1 MGNPSSDE
9 AQDGVPLPGGNLGG
23 AVRIGDSVRRRTG
36 PWTPAVHA
44 LLRHLESAGFPES
57 PRVLGIDER
66 GREILSFIEGAGAE
80 PQPWPAWTR
89 SEDALVQMG
98 DLLRRLHEAARSYR
112 PAAGAV
118 WRFTGRAPDA
128 GEIVCHN
135 DVGPYNVVWDAGR
148 IVGLIDW
155 DVAGP
160 APPLD
165 DLAFAA
171 WQWIPLHHPS
181 VLDPGWERPPDIGR
195 RLGLLCDA
203 YGLETGERSTLH
215 EALPGRM
222 RASLERMSGAAEAG
236 EPAFVRVREAGYLD
250 DIARS
255 IAHVERSVLP
265 QLVSELERPG

>member
-1 MGNPSSDE
+1 
-9 AQDGVPLPGGNLGG
+9 
-23 AVRIGDSVRRRTG
+23 
-36 PWTPAVHA
+36 VHA

-89 SEDALVQMG
+89 SEDALSQMG
-98 DLLRRLHEAARSYR
+98 DLLRRLHQAVRSFR
-112 PAAGAV
+112 PSADAV
-118 WRFTGRAPDA
+118 WRFTSRELVA
-128 GEIVCHN
+128 GDIVCHN
-135 DVGPYNVVWDAGR
+135 DIGPYNVVWRAGR

-160 APPLD
+160 ARPLD

-181 VLDPGWERPPDIGR
+181 VLDPGWEHPPDIGR
-195 RLGLLCDA
+195 RLGLLCDV
-203 YGLETGERSTLH
+203 YGLEVGERLTLV
-215 EALPGRM
+215 EAIPGRM
-222 RASLERMSGAAEAG
+222 RASLERMSGAADAG

-250 DIARS
+250 DIERS
-255 IAHVERSVLP
+255 IAHVERSTLP
-265 QLVSELERPG
+265 ELRSELERPG